1 MKKYTH
7 FDLEDAIYKVWQTGD
22 DIELLYKHHGDAP
35 TPMTEDEMANT
46 LLGIKQLHDMRC
58 HALMDMSARVFELNQ
73 YCTDP
78 VKLAR
83 REASLVDIDDFLNPK
98 KKDKKKWQI
107 QLMYKQKK

>member
-7 FDLEDAIYKVWQTGD
+7 FDLEDAIYKVWQTAD
-22 DIELLYKHHGDAP
+22 DIELLYKHHGDSP
-35 TPMTEDEMANT
+35 TSMTDDEVANA

-78 VKLAR
+78 VKLAA
-83 REASLVDIDDFLNPK
+83 RENIFDLLNEKPK
-98 KKDKKKWQI
+98 KKGSKK
-107 QLMYKQKK
+107 